1 MEGLHPQV
9 PGIGDLPGEGGGHG
23 GLRGHQ
29 IHLGIRRT
37 AAALEVAVEGPQAH
51 TAGVG
56 GEAHTDTGAAGTFQQ
71 PRTGDQ
77 NIRQRAAVG
86 QHGQDLPGAGG
97 HGHTD
102 RGGHGPAFQHGGG
115 FQQIVQRG
123 IGAGADADL
132 IHLNALQTADGHHLI
147 RHVRAG
153 DQRLQRVQ
161 INVDNPVIGRIG
173 ISGKGCEVGF
183 PPLCLQKGAGHFI
196 GGEDGGGSPQL
207 CTHIGDGGPLRNGQS
222 SDAGTTPFHHMTHAA
237 LDGEKPQDLQADVL
251 GGDEGTQRTGQ
262 FDLDD
267 LGHGNVVGSAA
278 HSHGYVHAPRAEG
291 QHPDA
296 AAGGGVTVGADEGLP
311 RYAEAFQMHLMADAV
326 AGAGEPDAVLGG
338 NGLDVPV
345 IVGVFKAGLEG
356 VVVDIGHGPLCF
368 DPVNAHRLKFQIGHG
383 AGGILRQGLVNAQ
396 GHLSPRLHAAADQMS
411 GDQLFCQCLSHGSAL
426 LLDDVC
432 QIGPG
437 VFHMAQ
443 GRLRSPVPIVGG
455 KGLVDGGVLL

>member
-1 MEGLHPQV
+1 MP
-9 PGIGDLPGEGGGHG
+9 
-23 GLRGHQ
+23 
-29 IHLGIRRT
+29 
-37 AAALEVAVEGPQAH
+37 
-51 TAGVG
+51 
-56 GEAHTDTGAAGTFQQ
+56 
-71 PRTGDQ
+71 
-77 NIRQRAAVG
+77 
-86 QHGQDLPGAGG
+86 
-97 HGHTD
+97 
-102 RGGHGPAFQHGGG
+102 
-115 FQQIVQRG
+115 
-123 IGAGADADL
+123 
-132 IHLNALQTADGHHLI
+132 
-147 RHVRAG
+147 
-153 DQRLQRVQ
+153 
-161 INVDNPVIGRIG
+161 
-173 ISGKGCEVGF
+173 
-183 PPLCLQKGAGHFI
+183 
-196 GGEDGGGSPQL
+196 
-207 CTHIGDGGPLRNGQS
+207 
-222 SDAGTTPFHHMTHAA
+222 HAA
-237 LDGEKPQDLQADVL
+237 LDGEEPQDLQADVL
-251 GGDEGTQRTGQ
+251 GGDEGAQRTGQ

-311 RYAEAFQMHLMADAV
+311 RYAEALQMHLMADAV

-345 IVGVFKAGLEG
+345 IVGVLKAGLEG
-356 VVVDIGHGPLCF
+356 VVVDIGHGSLCF
-368 DPVNAHRLKFQIGHG
+368 DPVNAHGLKFQIGHG

-396 GHLSPRLHAAADQMS
+396 GHLSPRLHAAADQMG